1 MNKRHISIL
10 AAIIVLLLASLACNA
25 VTGGGNN
32 TNTSTSTN
40 TNSSATESPTT
51 NSNDNSGFSITTANI
66 QNAHLANDINDS
78 KQVTS
83 YGPGDKTFYCFFE
96 LKNAPESTVVK
107 GTWTLVSA
115 EGYSAN
121 SEIDSATVTGSDNTY
136 YFSLD
141 RSADAWPVGQYKID
155 LYIDDKLVQTVDFE
169 VK

>member
-1 MNKRHISIL
+1 MNKRRISIL

-32 TNTSTSTN
+32 TNINTDN
-40 TNSSATESPTT
+40 TNSVATENPTT
-51 NSNDNSGFSITTANI
+51 NSNDNSGFSFTTANI
-66 QNAHLANDINDS
+66 QNAHLANDVNDS
-78 KQVTS
+78 KTVTS
-83 YGPGDKTFYCFFE
+83 YVPSDKTFYCFFD
-96 LKNAPESTVVK
+96 LKNAPEGTVVK

-115 EGYSAN
+115 EGYSNN

-155 LYIDDKLVQTVDFE
+155 LYIDGKLVQTVDFE

>member
-1 MNKRHISIL
+1 MNKRRISIL
-10 AAIIVLLLASLACNA
+10 VAIIVLVLASLACNA

-32 TNTSTSTN
+32 TNTN
-40 TNSSATESPTT
+40 TNSSATENPTT
-51 NSNDNSGFSITTANI
+51 NSNDNSGFSFTTANI
-66 QNAHLANDINDS
+66 QNAHLSTDVNDS
-78 KQVTS
+78 AQTTS
-83 YGPGDKTFYCFFE
+83 YVPSDKTFYCFFD

-115 EGYSAN
+115 EGFSPN
-121 SEIDSATVTGSDNTY
+121 TEIDSAEVTGSDNTY

-155 LYIDDKLVQTVDFE
+155 LYIDGKLVQTVDFE